1 MGHQTL
7 KTLMRNNQEKDAVM
21 MIYMITLER
30 MMMGMIQCL
39 AICSIGNFGEK
50 NFRLISRLQKSTHAK
65 HYCDDDDFHFQM
77 MMIARLKSILKP
89 NMTLMMILKI

>member
-1 MGHQTL
+1 MSI
-7 KTLMRNNQEKDAVM
+7 NNLEKDAVV

-50 NFRLISRLQKSTHAK
+50 NFCMIARLQKSTHAK
-65 HYCDDDDFHFQM
+65 HYCDDDGVHFHM
-77 MMIARLKSILKP
+77 MMIARLKVY
-89 NMTLMMILKI
+89 